1 MSGIA
6 VVSNPRSR
14 QNRKNPALSGQMSFM
29 LGTRGKV
36 AQPQSREDLV
46 EQARRFRDEGV
57 DIVAV
62 NGGDG
67 TLHVVLTA
75 FLEAYGDTPL
85 PPVAIL
91 RGGTMNTIARGL
103 GVRGTPESLLSAL
116 LLRYHTDQ
124 PMPWTERSILRIE
137 GGEKPEYG
145 FLFGNGLLG
154 NFLREH
160 YAAPNPSPFTAALLL
175 TRAVCSAAVNGPLI
189 QRLSAP
195 TECEVEVDGGR
206 WPAQRF
212 LTVTMGTVDDIGF
225 GFRPFYEALRHPGR
239 MHALGFAC
247 DALGVVKCLPR
258 IRLAQPIRSP
268 DVYSAVPE
276 RVVLRSPAPMPFMV
290 DGDFHPAGQTLTVTV
305 GPRIRFLLP

>member
-1 MSGIA
+1 MPGIA

-36 AQPQSREDLV
+36 AQPQNRDDLV
-46 EQARRFRDEGV
+46 AQARQFRDDGV
-57 DIVAV
+57 DILAV

-67 TLHVVLTA
+67 TLHLVLTA
-75 FLEAYGDTPL
+75 FLEAYEGAEL

-103 GVRGTPESLLSAL
+103 GVCGSPADLLSAL

-124 PMPWTERSILRIE
+124 PMPWAERNILRIE

-145 FLFGNGLLG
+145 FLFGNGLIG
-154 NFLREH
+154 NFLQEY
-160 YAAPNPSPFTAALLL
+160 YAARDPSPLTAAWLL
-175 TRAVCSAAVNGPLI
+175 TRAVCSAAINGELI

-195 TECEVEVDGGR
+195 AECEVEVDGVR
-206 WPAQRF
+206 WAPKRY
-212 LTVTMGTVDDIGF
+212 LTVAMGTVDDIGF

-239 MHALGFAC
+239 MHVLGFAC
-247 DALGVVKCLPR
+247 DAIGVVKCLPR
-258 IRLAQPIRSP
+258 VRLAQPINNP
-268 DVYSAVPE
+268 DVLSAVPE
-276 RVVLRSPAPMPFMV
+276 RVVLRSEKAMPFMV
-290 DGDFHPAGQTLTVTV
+290 DGDFHPAGQTLTISV
-305 GPRIRFLLP
+305 GPRIRFVLP

>member
-1 MSGIA
+1 
-6 VVSNPRSR
+6 
-14 QNRKNPALSGQMSFM
+14 MSFM

-36 AQPQSREDLV
+36 AQPQNREDLV
-46 EQARRFRDEGV
+46 EQARRFRDEGIDV
-57 DIVAV
+57 LAV

-67 TLHVVLTA
+67 TLHMVLTA
-75 FLEAYGDTPL
+75 FIEAYGDTPL

-91 RGGTMNTIARGL
+91 RGGTMNTIASGL
-103 GVRGTPESLLSAL
+103 GIRGKPEMILSSL

-124 PMPWTERSILRIE
+124 PMPWAERNILRIE

-145 FLFGNGLLG
+145 FLFGNGLLS
-154 NFLREH
+154 NFLQEH
-160 YAAPNPSPFTAALLL
+160 YAAGDPSPLTAAVLLA
-175 TRAVCSAAVNGPLI
+175 RAVLSAMVGGPLI

-195 TECEVEVDGGR
+195 AECEVEVDGVR
-206 WPAQRF
+206 WAPKRY

-239 MHALGFAC
+239 LHALGFAC

-258 IRLAQPIRSP
+258 IRMAQPIQSP
-268 DVYSAVPE
+268 EVFSAVPE
-276 RVVLRSPAPMPFMV
+276 RVVMRSEKAMPFMV
-290 DGDFHPAGQTLTVTV
+290 DGDFHPAGQTIAVSV

>member
-14 QNRKNPALSGQMSFM
+14 MNRKNPALSGQMSFM

-36 AQPQSREDLV
+36 AQPQSRDDLV

-57 DIVAV
+57 DILAV

-67 TLHVVLTA
+67 TLHLVLTA
-75 FLEAYGDTPL
+75 FIEAYGDQPL

-91 RGGTMNTIARGL
+91 RGGTMNTIASGL
-103 GVRGTPESLLSAL
+103 GVRGSPEALLSAL

-124 PMPWTERSILRIE
+124 PMPLAERSILRIE

-145 FLFGNGLLG
+145 FLFGNGLLS

-160 YAAPNPSPFTAALLL
+160 YASGDPTPLTAAWLLA
-175 TRAVCSAAVNGPLI
+175 RAVWSAAVQGPLI
-189 QRLSAP
+189 HRLSAP
-195 TECEVEVDGGR
+195 AECEVEVDGIAWEPKR
-206 WPAQRF
+206 Y

-225 GFRPFYEALRHPGR
+225 GFRPFYEALRHSGR
-239 MHALGFAC
+239 MHTLGFAC
-247 DALGVVKCLPR
+247 DAFGVVKCLPR
-258 IRLAQPIRSP
+258 IRMAQPIHSP
-268 DVYSAVPE
+268 DVYSAVPQ
-276 RVVLRSPAPMPFMV
+276 RVVMRSEKPLPFMV
-290 DGDFHPAGQTLTVTV
+290 DGDFHPAGQTLTVSV
-305 GPRIRFLLP
+305 GPRIRFVLP

>member
-1 MSGIA
+1 
-6 VVSNPRSR
+6 
-14 QNRKNPALSGQMSFM
+14 MSFM

-36 AQPQSREDLV
+36 AQPQNREDLV
-46 EQARRFRDEGV
+46 EQARRFREEGIDV
-57 DIVAV
+57 LAV

-67 TLHVVLTA
+67 TLHMVLTA
-75 FLEAYGDTPL
+75 FIEAYGDTPL

-91 RGGTMNTIARGL
+91 RGGTMNTIASGL
-103 GVRGTPESLLSAL
+103 GIRGKPEMILSSL

-124 PMPWTERSILRIE
+124 PMPWAERNILRIE

-145 FLFGNGLLG
+145 FLFGNGLLS
-154 NFLREH
+154 NFLQEH
-160 YAAPNPSPFTAALLL
+160 YAASDPSPL
-175 TRAVCSAAVNGPLI
+175 SAAVLLARAVFSAMVGGPLI

-195 TECEVEVDGGR
+195 AECEVEVDGVR
-206 WPAQRF
+206 WGPKRY

-239 MHALGFAC
+239 LHVLGFAC

-258 IRLAQPIRSP
+258 IRMAQPIQSP
-268 DVYSAVPE
+268 EVFSAVPE
-276 RVVLRSPAPMPFMV
+276 RVVMRSEKAMPFMV
-290 DGDFHPAGQTLTVTV
+290 DGDFHPAGQTIAVSV